1 MSARLIVMGILIAA
15 LLAAGAVSLALGASV
30 PQETRVSA
38 RSSELAA
45 QTFNTNHADVPAGG
59 VVTITLGSS
68 DVIGSWEEEAEV
80 DNANIVEQTHNKL
93 LLPGLKGVSGEH
105 SQSWTFRTLK
115 QGSTNVRVHSV
126 PKAGADP
133 QTRIFEL
140 TIVVTKK

>member
-1 MSARLIVMGILIAA
+1 MRSRLIVMGILIAV
-15 LLAAGAVSLALGASV
+15 LLAAGAVSLALGAAV

-45 QTFNTNHADVPAGG
+45 QPLTTNQADVPAGG

-68 DVIGSWEEEAEV
+68 GVTGSWEKEAEV
-80 DNANIVEQTHNKL
+80 DNADIVEQTHNKL
-93 LLPGLKGVSGEH
+93 LLPALKGISGEH

-126 PKAGADP
+126 PKQGADP
-133 QTRIFEL
+133 RTRTFEL